1 MHPNVVCL
9 TSRHNVFHI
18 PLPKVG
24 IMIRPGS
31 WRQDS
36 TYLYLQFF
44 HMVFL
49 YLYIYQF
56 PKPPFAEST
65 DSAIEG
71 AVAEGHVTPVD
82 QSDLQEP
89 RDQVTPVQSDE
100 ATSLRQALEMSEQ
113 QMQLINSEYGKMLR
127 EKEVRLLPYH
137 NNSVVM

>member
-1 MHPNVVCL
+1 
-9 TSRHNVFHI
+9 
-18 PLPKVG
+18 
-24 IMIRPGS
+24 
-31 WRQDS
+31 
-36 TYLYLQFF
+36 
-44 HMVFL
+44 MVSL

-100 ATSLRQALEMSEQ
+100 VTSLRQALEMSEQ

-137 NNSVVM
+137 KKSVVM